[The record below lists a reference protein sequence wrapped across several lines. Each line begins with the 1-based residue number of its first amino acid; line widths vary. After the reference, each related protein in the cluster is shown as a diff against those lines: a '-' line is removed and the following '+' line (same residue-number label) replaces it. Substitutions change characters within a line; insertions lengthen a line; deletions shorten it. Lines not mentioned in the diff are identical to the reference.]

1 MSVRIY
7 TLSKQLELSN
17 KELIAILNKKGFKVD
32 SPSNTIPDSD
42 AEALIKELSKPKEPK
57 SGTKSTPALGAT
69 GEKASLSKE
78 AGESPAKAPQQPKLP
93 SNPLA
98 TGPVNDKTILKSQ
111 ASSSPS
117 QALATKESALEK
129 EKENKPSL
137 SNFVKTATQVA
148 EERELRSPKAPVLS
162 SLSVPPPPKAPS
174 APPASP
180 SPFASPPKVPF
191 RPTPPPFAFNKPLV
205 APAAP
210 VTKPLETA
218 PTEDKN
224 GTKLIQVKPPI
235 VVRDFAIL
243 LGLKPFRLISEL
255 MEMGIFASMNQPIE
269 EDTALKIAKK
279 HGFELDIRHRGE
291 TPVNL
296 PKAPVVAKVQKP
308 VKLVSRPPV
317 VCVLGHVDHGK
328 TSLLD
333 AIRQTNVTAG
343 EAGGITQHIGAYQVS
358 HRDHKIT
365 FIDTPGHAAFSKMRE
380 RGANVTDIAILVVAA
395 DDGFMP
401 QTEEALK
408 FAQKANV
415 PVIVAINKM
424 DAKGANIDRVKQQ
437 MQQRGISSEDWGGD
451 TLCTPISAIKKQNI
465 DELLELVLLQAEML
479 ELKAD
484 AEGPSEGTVMESQI
498 EVGRGPT
505 ASVIVQAGTLKIG
518 SALVCSGHYCKVRSL
533 MDSNGKPLK
542 EAPPSTP
549 VRITGWS
556 GALEAGSHY
565 KECKNEKE
573 AKATAADNL
582 ESFKNAESA
591 AKQAVKMDVND
602 LFLAI
607 ASTQQKCLRLLIK
620 GDVHGSVEALKNYL
634 ETIQSTKVS
643 LEVLDASVGT
653 VTPSDVMNAKAS
665 GATIVGFNTK
675 LENGVQNLLK
685 QHQVRY
691 IQHNI
696 IYELIDQVRDAMAEL
711 LDPEFKENKLGGA
724 QIRQIFPLGKSF
736 VGGCMVIEGVIKREA
751 KVRLLRANKVLENE
765 SRIITLKR
773 FKDDVNEV
781 RAGYECGIQL
791 NNFDHFK
798 EGDVIECY
806 EIVTVRPS
814 L

>member
-17 KELIAILNKKGFKVD
+17 KDLIALLNQKGFKVD
-32 SPSNTIPDSD
+32 SPSNTIPDAD
-42 AEALIKELSKPKEPK
+42 AEALVKEWSKQ
-57 SGTKSTPALGAT
+57 
-69 GEKASLSKE
+69 
-78 AGESPAKAPQQPKLP
+78 KAPQSARISPTTSIKVEASAAKPDPGTKRSLP
-93 SNPLA
+93 DEENQKPLA
-98 TGPVNDKTILKSQ
+98 QAPLPVET
-111 ASSSPS
+111 AP
-117 QALATKESALEK
+117 A
-129 EKENKPSL
+129 KENRPAL
-137 SNFVKTATQVA
+137 SNFVKSATQVA
-148 EERELRSPKAPVLS
+148 EERELRAPQAPIAGPS
-162 SLSVPPPPKAPS
+162 SLPSVPKK
-174 APPASP
+174 PAVVTVVPP
-180 SPFASPPKVPF
+180 SPFQPNVAPKVPF
-191 RPTPPPFAFNKPLV
+191 RPTPPPFAFNKTPPVPGLI
-205 APAAP
+205 APKSIEAP
-210 VTKPLETA
+210 PSDPIQEQSATR
-218 PTEDKN
+218 
-224 GTKLIQVKPPI
+224 LIQLKPPI
-235 VVRDFAIL
+235 VVRDFAVL

-269 EDTALKIAKK
+269 EEVALKIAKK
-279 HGFELDIRHRGE
+279 YGFDLDIRHRGE
-291 TPVNL
+291 TSANAQKAAPAPKPQKAINL
-296 PKAPVVAKVQKP
+296 TA
-308 VKLVSRPPV
+308 RPPV

-358 HRDHKIT
+358 HKGQKIT

-424 DAKGANIDRVKQQ
+424 DAKGANIERVKQQ
-437 MQQRGISSEDWGGD
+437 MQQKGISSEDWGGE

-484 AEGPSEGTVMESQI
+484 AEAPSEGTVMESQI
-498 EVGRGPT
+498 ELGRGPT
-505 ASVIVQAGTLKIG
+505 ASVIIQAGTLKVG
-518 SALVCSGHYCKVRSL
+518 SALVCGGQYCKVRSL

-542 EAPPSTP
+542 EAPPATP

-556 GALEAGSHY
+556 GTLEAGATY
-565 KECKNEKE
+565 RELKNEKE
-573 AKATAADNL
+573 AKIAAEANL
-582 ESFKNAESA
+582 QELKDAE
-591 AKQAVKMDVND
+591 AKAKKGEKMDVND

-607 ASTQQKCLRLLIK
+607 ANTQQKYLRLLIK

-634 ETIQSTKVS
+634 ETIQSSKVN
-643 LEVLDASVGT
+643 LEVLEASVGT

-665 GATIVGFNTK
+665 GATILGFNTK
-675 LENGVQNLLK
+675 LENGVQSLLK
-685 QHQVRY
+685 QQQIPY

-711 LDPEFKENKLGGA
+711 LDPEFKENKLGAA
-724 QIRQIFPLGKSF
+724 QVRQIFPLGKSF
-736 VGGCMVIEGVIKREA
+736 VAGSMVTEGLIKREA
-751 KVRLLRANKVLENE
+751 KVRVLRAHKVIENDA
-765 SRIITLKR
+765 RIITLKR
-773 FKDDVNEV
+773 FKEDVNEV

-798 EGDVIECY
+798 EGDLVECY
-806 EIVTVRPS
+806 EIVKVKPS